1 MPNNPRC
8 PASRPAAAE
17 RIPIPARLAHS
28 PVSAG
33 LVVPY
38 ITLAHRD
45 RTRPIWGRIDAQRL
59 GEVLDNKRCQV
70 CGEPLDATLVLM
82 IRPSDYM
89 RGVAVEPGLHPECA
103 LYSRRAC
110 VMLAGHVDRYNPSGG
125 SPLNQCGD
133 PRCRCRFW
141 ASVEDNDVTPGR
153 EGKPAEAWYEAWL
166 KLRDYRIITVPA
178 DESGPAATG
187 VALRGVPFLRLRKVR
202 EPAPNGGGTEP
213 MDFLATIIG
222 ARKLLN
228 NFVVAETTRTE
239 P

>member
-1 MPNNPRC
+1 MPTNPPC
-8 PASRPAAAE
+8 PGTRPAAAE
-17 RIPIPARLAHS
+17 RVPIPARLAHA

-59 GEVLDNKRCQV
+59 GEVLHNKRCQV

-82 IRPSDYM
+82 IRPDYV

-103 LYSRRAC
+103 FYSRRAC

-125 SPLNQCGD
+125 SPLNRCAD

-141 ASVEDNDVTPGR
+141 ASAEDNDATPGR
-153 EGKPAEAWYEAWL
+153 EGKPAEAWYEA
-166 KLRDYRIITVPA
+166 RIRFDDYRVFTVPA

-187 VALRGVPFLRLRKVR
+187 VALRGVPLLRLRKVR
-202 EPAPNGGGTEP
+202 DPAPDGGSAEW
-213 MDFLATIIG
+213 MEMLAKIVA
-222 ARKLLN
+222 ARKLWN
-228 NFVVAETTRTE
+228 NLVIGGPADNN

>member
-1 MPNNPRC
+1 M
-8 PASRPAAAE
+8 
-17 RIPIPARLAHS
+17 AHS

-45 RTRPIWGRIDAQRL
+45 RTRPIWGRIDARRL

-82 IRPSDYM
+82 IRPSDYL

-103 LYSRRAC
+103 WYSRRAC
-110 VMLAGHVDRYNPSGG
+110 VMLAGHVDRYNPAGG
-125 SPLNQCGD
+125 SPLTQCWD
-133 PRCRCRFW
+133 PLCHCRFW
-141 ASVEDNDVTPGR
+141 ASVEDNDATPGR
-153 EGKPAEAWYEAWL
+153 EGKPAEAWYQAWL
-166 KLRDYRIITVPA
+166 KLEDYRIFTVPA

-187 VALRGVPFLRLRKVR
+187 IALHRVPLLRLRKAR
-202 EPAPNGGGTEP
+202 DPAPDGTNTEW
-213 MDFLATIIG
+213 MDILAKIVA
-222 ARKLLN
+222 ARKLWNSLVVGEPADN
-228 NFVVAETTRTE
+228 N